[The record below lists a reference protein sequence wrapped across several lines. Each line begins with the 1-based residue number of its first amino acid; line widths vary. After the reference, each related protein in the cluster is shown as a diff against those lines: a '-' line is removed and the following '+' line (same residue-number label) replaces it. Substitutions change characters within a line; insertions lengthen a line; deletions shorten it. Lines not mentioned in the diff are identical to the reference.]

1 VKPRQFEGAH
11 GVRLAA
17 DAYGAPGHPPVVC
30 FPGAGQTR
38 HAWRRT
44 ALRLASLGYQVLSV
58 DLRGHGDSAW
68 AADGD
73 YSIEAFAT
81 DVRAVIQALPG
92 APPILLGASIG
103 GIAAA
108 IAVGEA
114 GSGLARAL
122 ILVDVVP
129 NMDASGLNRIRAFM
143 SAGQAGFGSVA
154 EASAAVLRY
163 LPERKPGGSQRS
175 LQRNLRLGADGRWYW
190 HWDPAFHAG
199 SKHRADQGMFARM
212 AAAARHIHIPVLIVS
227 GSRSE
232 VVNHEGV
239 AQLRQLIPRAQ
250 WFQVPGARHMV
261 AGDQNDAFNEAVSGF
276 VRDLSR
282 NGNATSHDF
291 N

>member
-1 VKPRQFEGAH
+1 VTPRHFEGAN
-11 GVRLAA
+11 GVRLVA
-17 DAYGAPGHPPVVC
+17 DAHGAPGHPSIVC

-44 ALRLASLGYQVLSV
+44 ALRLVALGYYVLSV
-58 DLRGHGDSAW
+58 DLRGHGGSSW

-73 YSIEAFAT
+73 YSIEAFAA
-81 DVRAVIQALPG
+81 DVRAVMQALPG
-92 APPILLGASIG
+92 PPPILLGASIG

-108 IAVGEA
+108 IAIGEA

-129 NMDASGLNRIRAFM
+129 NMAAAGLDRIRAFM
-143 SAGQAGFGSVA
+143 SAGQAGFASVE

-163 LPERKPGGSQRS
+163 LPGRRPGRSQRS
-175 LQRNLRLGADGRWYW
+175 LQRNLRLGADNRWYW

-212 AAAARHIHIPVLIVS
+212 AAAAHNIHVPVLIVS

-232 VVNHEGV
+232 VVNHDGV
-239 AQLRQLIPRAQ
+239 AQLRLLIPQAQ
-250 WFQVPGARHMV
+250 WFQVPGATHMV
-261 AGDQNDAFNEAVSGF
+261 AGDENDAFNEAVSGF
-276 VRDLSR
+276 VQEL
-282 NGNATSHDF
+282 TTTP
-291 N
+291 